1 MAAQTPSSK
10 TIAVADIQWR
20 LGRFGLAVKELWSDP
35 QTQRRVVLTRFEPGT
50 QLPIHRHVGDE
61 ILYVIEGAIS
71 DEAGVVGAGN
81 VAYRPAGCVHS
92 GDSLNGAT
100 VFGFFTGGL
109 EGAQEIGSAPRTQIF
124 RLHEIAWSDAIPGIK
139 ARRIWS
145 DPATGR
151 FAVLSRFEP
160 GAKIPL
166 HRHIGDEL
174 IFVLEGSTADEFGE
188 VTAGNLN
195 FRPQGCVHTVSSRN
209 GATVLN
215 IVSGT
220 TEPV

>member
-1 MAAQTPSSK
+1 MATQTPPSK

-35 QTQRRVVLTRFEPGT
+35 QSQRRAVLTRFEAGM
-50 QLPIHRHVGDE
+50 QLPMHRHVGDE
-61 ILYVIEGAIS
+61 ILYVIEGSIF
-71 DEAGVVGAGN
+71 DETGVVATGN
-81 VAYRPAGCVHS
+81 VAYRPSGCVHT
-92 GDSLNGAT
+92 GDSVHGAT
-100 VFGFFTGGL
+100 VFGFFTGSL
-109 EGAQEIGSAPRTQIF
+109 EGAQEIGNAPRTQIF
-124 RLHEIAWSDAIPGIK
+124 RLHELPWTEALAGIK
-139 ARRIWS
+139 AKRFWS
-145 DPATGR
+145 DPATNR

-160 GAKIPL
+160 GAQIPR
-166 HRHIGDEL
+166 HRHLGDEL

-195 FRPQGCVHTVSSRN
+195 FRPQGCVHTVTSPQ

-220 TEPV
+220 AEPA

>member
-1 MAAQTPSSK
+1 MAAQTPASK

-20 LGRFGLAVKELWSDP
+20 LGRFGLAVKELWSDA
-35 QTQRRVVLTRFEPGT
+35 QTQRRAVLTRFETGM
-50 QLPIHRHVGDE
+50 QLPMHRHVGDE

-71 DEAGVVGAGN
+71 DEAEVVGAGD

-92 GDSLNGAT
+92 GDSLHGAT

-109 EGAQEIGSAPRTQIF
+109 EGADEIGNAPRTQTF
-124 RLHEIAWSDAIPGIK
+124 RLHEIAWTDAMPGIRAK
-139 ARRIWS
+139 RIWS
-145 DPATGR
+145 DPATNR

-160 GAKIPL
+160 GAVIPR

-215 IVSGT
+215 IVNGT
-220 TEPV
+220 VEPA